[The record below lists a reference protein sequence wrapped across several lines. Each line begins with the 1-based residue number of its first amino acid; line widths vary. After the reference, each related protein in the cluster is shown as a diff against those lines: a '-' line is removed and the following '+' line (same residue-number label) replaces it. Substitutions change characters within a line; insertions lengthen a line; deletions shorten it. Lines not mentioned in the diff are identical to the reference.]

1 MVMPSL
7 QQKRRAY
14 YKTYAQLNAVKKAEY
29 NKQYY
34 SHNIEKARAVS
45 RVVYHRE
52 PEKKKTASR
61 ALHRRDP
68 EKRREAFRALYW
80 ADPEKRKAACR
91 ALYRAE
97 PERKKAAC
105 RALYRAEP
113 ERKKAAC
120 RALYRAEPERKK
132 AACRA
137 LYRAEPERKKAAC
150 RALYRA
156 EPERKK
162 AASRIA
168 YATKPEIKKAAARVL
183 YEVQSF
189 KKKAASR
196 AYFSKKHSNRLMS
209 FRKYHC
215 CHKNKICLNKRTKYR
230 LTQVKPV
237 TIEMSVK
244 RLQANLLCD
253 SEAKSQLFNKFK
265 KQSPY
270 LGKCT
275 AGKVKTLCQLVARK
289 LVNKALNVR
298 KMSIGTLFKAVRC
311 IKSMCIKEQK
321 DFGDGCHTASTEP
334 YFYEAAY
341 QLVKRDTPIPVNE
354 WGKCVVAREIT
365 SNNCKQWHK
374 WECSNECKPISECEV
389 DTILALKAAFELP
402 VEEVRAALATC
413 DYGCPYG
420 HYAKLEG
427 SVPVDRKGHSIVCYS
442 GSECTSQLRILR
454 AASTHFPVL
463 RQFLHEVYNA
473 IASHKCILVIDEELS
488 NGNYKKLMSLMNIE
502 RIDSLI
508 SNDVDSKYELCTGN
522 RCADSDIRR
531 PDLETQLMI
540 TYSVLITELE
550 KQIYDFPEHACCC
563 CERLHQRKSVSVVRL
578 SDDFNSDV
586 WAELKCHIMK
596 SNPDAGNQVLYMCN
610 YCKPMIRRDMMPPR
624 CVLNGLQTVPIPR
637 ELAVLDQLSR
647 QLIQLAKCYQT
658 IVRLGTYT
666 GKVPAYN
673 SLKACKGTMF
683 FLPLPLNKTLETIQE
698 AAESQNTALPDPEL
712 YIIVNGRPTKS
723 KVVWRSLVNVHH
735 IKAAI
740 NTLRSC
746 NWLYKSVQDSSVDE
760 STKHIIEVA
769 NNSTSKMLEKASDN
783 EIDAFQAYTIRN
795 LDNKLSTT
803 TDVEQYKLV
812 SVREEPINNRLQ
824 HLDVMCFPVLF
835 PNGEFGKFH
844 PRKHKLSHS
853 EYIKSRLLNKDSRF
867 RKDPQYVFYL
877 LWQKELR
884 QLSAGVYNLLKTTRQ
899 QSVSVSML
907 LDQVNTSDEH
917 LEAHLCTMLQSVRG
931 TKQYWFLRHS
941 ELKCMIREW
950 GSPTLFLTFSCAEY
964 ESPDI
969 TEFLMKVNN
978 VPPSYNIGKLCV
990 EDPIS
995 VSRKFSLKFHAF
1007 FRKVLIKG
1015 EVLGK
1020 VDHFYWKKEYQNRGA
1035 PHYHVLLWIHD
1046 APVIDRD
1053 EPEDVLKWIQER
1065 ITCHIPDKDGSPEL
1079 YRLVTRYQLHKCSKY
1094 CKRRKKCGQHSFIT
1108 RCRFGFPRPVC
1119 ANAAL
1124 NPVQESLKSRNR
1136 IYQLTRTESE
1146 VRVNDYNPLLL
1157 MLWKANI
1164 DIQFI
1169 AEASLALAH
1178 YVSGYVTKA
1187 ERSSMQEIWQ
1197 EVSENKSIY
1206 SRLWSFG
1213 IRSLRF
1219 RECGLYEA
1227 SDLLLG
1233 DHLTEKS
1240 ATVKW
1245 VDASMPHK
1253 RSHRLKDHSKLQ
1265 EMAKTNPNNKDIFE
1279 DNLIDTFY
1287 PQRPSELED
1296 VCLYDFVANYEL
1308 QGLDKHGKRQYR
1320 KLTKPKLPNHK
1331 LFDPDNE
1338 NQREEFFYSLV
1349 LLFSPFRDE
1358 SGLLYDKETAE
1369 QAFQRLLSNKVSDYH
1384 DKLKTML
1391 AAASNVKKI
1400 NDARQKEGQ
1409 EEKVEEDDDPQLIGE
1424 ANTAMTDVLTMNIN
1438 SSDKLSVEERVALLN
1453 DDQRRVFDTVK
1464 GHLLHQKC
1472 HEQNEC
1478 FCDIKPVRMFVSG
1491 VGGTGKS
1498 FLIEAIKALVISL
1511 WPLDD
1516 LVCAI
1521 AAPTGLAAFNVG
1533 GTTIH
1538 RLFQLPIEHSAK
1550 AASYWCLPK
1559 SSQKVMKTTLCN
1571 VKLFIIDEISMVSS
1585 LNLAYIHMRLEELF
1599 GEGEW
1604 FGSRNMLFVGDLLQ
1618 LQPVSGSP
1626 VFEKVSTK
1634 SLVYQL
1640 GCAASINIWKDSVVY
1655 DELTINERQKA
1666 DKRFSSMLD
1675 CVRRGCP
1682 TDETLCTLKERVIQV
1697 SIADKFNELQKSGK
1711 IPVCLFPKRKACD
1724 NFNAEMLQKL
1734 TSKVHELVCTDEI
1747 DETASARKMTKKAI
1761 EHLDKLNSDC
1771 NMTAGLEAKLS
1782 LAVGA
1787 RVMLR
1792 RNIDTKAG
1800 LVNGAIGTV
1809 LAITA
1814 RHVTVQF
1821 DHISTPYNVE
1831 MVKSRFM
1838 VMKHFYVYRKQFPL
1852 ILAYAVT
1859 IHKCQGLSLDCA
1871 IVDLSDEVF
1880 SEGMAYVALS
1890 RVRSLTGL
1898 YLSAFNPQ
1906 SIMVS
1911 TKCLKEVNR
1920 LRLSFRNDLP
1930 LYDIP
1935 VKSGKTT
1942 KRKLTAITTS
1952 DEPRPKRSI

>member
-1 MVMPSL
+1 
-7 QQKRRAY
+7 
-14 YKTYAQLNAVKKAEY
+14 
-29 NKQYY
+29 
-34 SHNIEKARAVS
+34 
-45 RVVYHRE
+45 
-52 PEKKKTASR
+52 
-61 ALHRRDP
+61 
-68 EKRREAFRALYW
+68 
-80 ADPEKRKAACR
+80 
-91 ALYRAE
+91 
-97 PERKKAAC
+97 
-105 RALYRAEP
+105 
-113 ERKKAAC
+113 
-120 RALYRAEPERKK
+120 
-132 AACRA
+132 
-137 LYRAEPERKKAAC
+137 
-150 RALYRA
+150 
-156 EPERKK
+156 
-162 AASRIA
+162 
-168 YATKPEIKKAAARVL
+168 
-183 YEVQSF
+183 
-189 KKKAASR
+189 
-196 AYFSKKHSNRLMS
+196 
-209 FRKYHC
+209 
-215 CHKNKICLNKRTKYR
+215 
-230 LTQVKPV
+230 
-237 TIEMSVK
+237 
-244 RLQANLLCD
+244 
-253 SEAKSQLFNKFK
+253 
-265 KQSPY
+265 
-270 LGKCT
+270 
-275 AGKVKTLCQLVARK
+275 
-289 LVNKALNVR
+289 
-298 KMSIGTLFKAVRC
+298 
-311 IKSMCIKEQK
+311 
-321 DFGDGCHTASTEP
+321 
-334 YFYEAAY
+334 
-341 QLVKRDTPIPVNE
+341 
-354 WGKCVVAREIT
+354 
-365 SNNCKQWHK
+365 
-374 WECSNECKPISECEV
+374 
-389 DTILALKAAFELP
+389 
-402 VEEVRAALATC
+402 
-413 DYGCPYG
+413 
-420 HYAKLEG
+420 
-427 SVPVDRKGHSIVCYS
+427 
-442 GSECTSQLRILR
+442 
-454 AASTHFPVL
+454 
-463 RQFLHEVYNA
+463 
-473 IASHKCILVIDEELS
+473 
-488 NGNYKKLMSLMNIE
+488 MNI
-502 RIDSLI
+502 
-508 SNDVDSKYELCTGN
+508 
-522 RCADSDIRR
+522 
-531 PDLETQLMI
+531 
-540 TYSVLITELE
+540 
-550 KQIYDFPEHACCC
+550 
-563 CERLHQRKSVSVVRL
+563 
-578 SDDFNSDV
+578 
-586 WAELKCHIMK
+586 
-596 SNPDAGNQVLYMCN
+596 
-610 YCKPMIRRDMMPPR
+610 
-624 CVLNGLQTVPIPR
+624 
-637 ELAVLDQLSR
+637 
-647 QLIQLAKCYQT
+647 
-658 IVRLGTYT
+658 
-666 GKVPAYN
+666 
-673 SLKACKGTMF
+673 
-683 FLPLPLNKTLETIQE
+683 
-698 AAESQNTALPDPEL
+698 
-712 YIIVNGRPTKS
+712 
-723 KVVWRSLVNVHH
+723 HH

-746 NWLYKSVQDSSVDE
+746 NWLYKHVQDSSVEE

-769 NNSTSKMLEKASDN
+769 NNATSKMLEKASDN

-812 SVREEPINNRLQ
+812 SVREEPIDNRLQ
-824 HLDVMCFPVLF
+824 HLDIMCFPVLF
-835 PNGEFGKFH
+835 PTGEFGQFH
-844 PRKHKLSHS
+844 PHEHKLSHS
-853 EYIKSRLLNKDSRF
+853 EYIKSRVLNKDSRF
-867 RKDPQYVFYL
+867 RKDAQYVFYL
-877 LWQKELR
+877 LWQKEMK
-884 QLSAGVYNLLKTTRQ
+884 QLSAGVYNLLKTTKM
-899 QSVSVSML
+899 QSMSVRML

-1007 FRKVLIKG
+1007 FRKVLING

-1053 EPEDVLKWIQER
+1053 EPEHVLKWIQER

-1079 YRLVTRYQLHKCSKY
+1079 HRLVTRYQLHKCSKY
-1094 CKRRKKCGQHSFIT
+1094 CKRRKKCGRSYIT

-1240 ATVKW
+1240 NTVKW

-1265 EMAKTNPNNKDIFE
+1265 EIAKQDPIFE

-1308 QGLDKHGKRQYR
+1308 QGVDKHGKRQYR

-1358 SGLLYDKETAE
+1358 SSLLHDKETAE
-1369 QAFQRLLSNKVSDYH
+1369 QAFQRLLSNKITDYH

-1400 NDARQKEGQ
+1400 NDARQKEGE

-1424 ANTAMTDVLTMNIN
+1424 AKTAMTDVLTMNVN
-1438 SSDKLSVEERVALLN
+1438 SKLSVEERVAMLN

-1464 GHLLHQKC
+1464 GHLHQKC

-1478 FCDIKPVRMFVSG
+1478 SCDIKPVRMFVSG

-1498 FLIEAIKALVISL
+1498 FLIEAIKALVISV

-1521 AAPTGLAAFNVG
+1521 SAPTGLAAFNVG

-1538 RLFQLPIEHSAK
+1538 RLFQLPIEHSSK
-1550 AASYWCLPK
+1550 TASYWSLPK

-1634 SLVYQL
+1634 SLLYQL

-1655 DELTINERQKA
+1655 DELTINERQKT
-1666 DKRFSSMLD
+1666 DKKFSSMLD

-1697 SIADKFNELQKSGK
+1697 SIADKFSELQKSGK
-1711 IPVCLFPKRKACD
+1711 TPVCLFSKRKACD
-1724 NFNAEMLQKL
+1724 SFNAEMLLKL
-1734 TSKVHELVCTDEI
+1734 TAKVHELVCTDEI
-1747 DETASARKMTKKAI
+1747 DERASSRKITKKAI
-1761 EHLDKLNSDC
+1761 AYLDKLNSDC

-1838 VMKHFYVYRKQFPL
+1838 VMKNFYVYRKQFPL

-1952 DEPRPKRSI
+1952 DEPRPKRSRHGPTSTSTSTLKRKRDTANTLTVKAKRECYISGVEQADDCPFKYHPVDEQWQRNVCAQMGLQFHARTRIRVGGPNISLTRPDMRTVKRIEGDGNCLFRALSYLITGSESQHMAVRLAILNHMINIAHLILDHHVLGYSSIQDYIADKNMDQDSAWGTDIEMLTLAHLLHTPILSYSAQRGEWQRYAPHDVERTLVNDFQQVSMYILHMYNHFNVVCSIRKTT

>member
-1 MVMPSL
+1 
-7 QQKRRAY
+7 
-14 YKTYAQLNAVKKAEY
+14 
-29 NKQYY
+29 
-34 SHNIEKARAVS
+34 
-45 RVVYHRE
+45 
-52 PEKKKTASR
+52 
-61 ALHRRDP
+61 
-68 EKRREAFRALYW
+68 
-80 ADPEKRKAACR
+80 
-91 ALYRAE
+91 
-97 PERKKAAC
+97 
-105 RALYRAEP
+105 
-113 ERKKAAC
+113 
-120 RALYRAEPERKK
+120 
-132 AACRA
+132 
-137 LYRAEPERKKAAC
+137 
-150 RALYRA
+150 
-156 EPERKK
+156 
-162 AASRIA
+162 
-168 YATKPEIKKAAARVL
+168 
-183 YEVQSF
+183 
-189 KKKAASR
+189 
-196 AYFSKKHSNRLMS
+196 
-209 FRKYHC
+209 
-215 CHKNKICLNKRTKYR
+215 
-230 LTQVKPV
+230 
-237 TIEMSVK
+237 
-244 RLQANLLCD
+244 
-253 SEAKSQLFNKFK
+253 
-265 KQSPY
+265 
-270 LGKCT
+270 
-275 AGKVKTLCQLVARK
+275 
-289 LVNKALNVR
+289 
-298 KMSIGTLFKAVRC
+298 
-311 IKSMCIKEQK
+311 
-321 DFGDGCHTASTEP
+321 
-334 YFYEAAY
+334 
-341 QLVKRDTPIPVNE
+341 
-354 WGKCVVAREIT
+354 
-365 SNNCKQWHK
+365 
-374 WECSNECKPISECEV
+374 
-389 DTILALKAAFELP
+389 
-402 VEEVRAALATC
+402 
-413 DYGCPYG
+413 
-420 HYAKLEG
+420 
-427 SVPVDRKGHSIVCYS
+427 
-442 GSECTSQLRILR
+442 
-454 AASTHFPVL
+454 
-463 RQFLHEVYNA
+463 
-473 IASHKCILVIDEELS
+473 
-488 NGNYKKLMSLMNIE
+488 
-502 RIDSLI
+502 
-508 SNDVDSKYELCTGN
+508 
-522 RCADSDIRR
+522 
-531 PDLETQLMI
+531 
-540 TYSVLITELE
+540 
-550 KQIYDFPEHACCC
+550 
-563 CERLHQRKSVSVVRL
+563 
-578 SDDFNSDV
+578 
-586 WAELKCHIMK
+586 MK
-596 SNPDAGNQVLYMCN
+596 
-610 YCKPMIRRDMMPPR
+610 
-624 CVLNGLQTVPIPR
+624 
-637 ELAVLDQLSR
+637 
-647 QLIQLAKCYQT
+647 
-658 IVRLGTYT
+658 
-666 GKVPAYN
+666 
-673 SLKACKGTMF
+673 
-683 FLPLPLNKTLETIQE
+683 
-698 AAESQNTALPDPEL
+698 
-712 YIIVNGRPTKS
+712 
-723 KVVWRSLVNVHH
+723 
-735 IKAAI
+735 
-740 NTLRSC
+740 
-746 NWLYKSVQDSSVDE
+746 
-760 STKHIIEVA
+760 
-769 NNSTSKMLEKASDN
+769 
-783 EIDAFQAYTIRN
+783 
-795 LDNKLSTT
+795 
-803 TDVEQYKLV
+803 
-812 SVREEPINNRLQ
+812 
-824 HLDVMCFPVLF
+824 
-835 PNGEFGKFH
+835 
-844 PRKHKLSHS
+844 
-853 EYIKSRLLNKDSRF
+853 
-867 RKDPQYVFYL
+867 
-877 LWQKELR
+877 
-884 QLSAGVYNLLKTTRQ
+884 QLSAGVYNLLKTTKQ
-899 QSVSVSML
+899 QSMSVRML
-907 LDQVNTSDEH
+907 LDQVITSDEH

-1007 FRKVLIKG
+1007 FRKVLING

-1053 EPEDVLKWIQER
+1053 EPEHVLKWIQER

-1079 YRLVTRYQLHKCSKY
+1079 HRLVTRYQLHKCSKY
-1094 CKRRKKCGQHSFIT
+1094 CKRRKKCGRSYIT

-1240 ATVKW
+1240 NTVKW

-1265 EMAKTNPNNKDIFE
+1265 EIAKQDPNNKDIFE

-1308 QGLDKHGKRQYR
+1308 QGVDKHGKRQYR

-1358 SGLLYDKETAE
+1358 SSLLHDKETAE
-1369 QAFQRLLSNKVSDYH
+1369 QAFQWLLSNKITDYH

-1400 NDARQKEGQ
+1400 NDARQKDGE

-1424 ANTAMTDVLTMNIN
+1424 AKTAMTDVLTMNVN
-1438 SSDKLSVEERVALLN
+1438 SSDKLSVEERVAMLN

-1464 GHLLHQKC
+1464 GHLFHQKC

-1478 FCDIKPVRMFVSG
+1478 SCDIKPVRMFVSG

-1498 FLIEAIKALVISL
+1498 FLIEAIKALVISV

-1521 AAPTGLAAFNVG
+1521 SAPTGLAAFNVG

-1538 RLFQLPIEHSAK
+1538 RLFQLPIEHSSK
-1550 AASYWCLPK
+1550 TASYWSLPK

-1634 SLVYQL
+1634 SLLYQL

-1655 DELTINERQKA
+1655 DELTINERQKT
-1666 DKRFSSMLD
+1666 DKKFSSMLD

-1697 SIADKFNELQKSGK
+1697 SIADKFSELQKSGK
-1711 IPVCLFPKRKACD
+1711 TPVCLFSKRKACD
-1724 NFNAEMLQKL
+1724 SFNAEMLLKL
-1734 TSKVHELVCTDEI
+1734 TAKVHELVCTDEI
-1747 DETASARKMTKKAI
+1747 DERASSRKITKKAI
-1761 EHLDKLNSDC
+1761 AYLDKLNSDC

-1838 VMKHFYVYRKQFPL
+1838 VMKNFYVY
-1852 ILAYAVT
+1852 
-1859 IHKCQGLSLDCA
+1859 
-1871 IVDLSDEVF
+1871 
-1880 SEGMAYVALS
+1880 
-1890 RVRSLTGL
+1890 
-1898 YLSAFNPQ
+1898 
-1906 SIMVS
+1906 
-1911 TKCLKEVNR
+1911 
-1920 LRLSFRNDLP
+1920 
-1930 LYDIP
+1930 
-1935 VKSGKTT
+1935 
-1942 KRKLTAITTS
+1942 
-1952 DEPRPKRSI
+1952 